1 MEYVDNSYHFSSS
14 FSEPLILWN
23 ALNIQMGTVLLALKI
38 QSHPFPSGC
47 CPDTPEAEIPR
58 YLMTIWYFML
68 KMCVFSFDF

>member
-38 QSHPFPSGC
+38 QSHPFHQAAAQ
-47 CPDTPEAEIPR
+47 THQK
-58 YLMTIWYFML
+58 L
-68 KMCVFSFDF
+68 KFPVI